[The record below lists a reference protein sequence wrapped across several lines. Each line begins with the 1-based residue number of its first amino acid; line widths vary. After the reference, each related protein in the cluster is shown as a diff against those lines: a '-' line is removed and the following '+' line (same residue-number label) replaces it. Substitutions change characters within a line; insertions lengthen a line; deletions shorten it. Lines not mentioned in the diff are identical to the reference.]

1 MSALTSHF
9 VCFFFPFL
17 LGDGS
22 LPRQPLLNLLNTQP
36 SKSKQ
41 RGKSK
46 RPPAHTN
53 GINKEVNQEPIN
65 NDKRKEDTEAPPLIA
80 LVHVEHGHVLR
91 ARAVGTVL
99 AIAGGVFVEQ
109 VAHAGK
115 VVDVVPSVLDAGLAR
130 GRVEVRCFGGG
141 ALDLHGGEGGGDDTA
156 HPPGGGVEV
165 VHPVLPEDGVVAVRT
180 HDTVEEVDHDEEEG
194 EHVGDDGEGGRK
206 GADPLTPAGLE
217 EEEEHGHEEDVA
229 GRAGVGGEAH
239 GVVPEQPVDEA
250 RDDGRGDFADDI
262 RRAEGH
268 PAVDSTGVF
277 TGFPEGTVD
286 VELGNNTVQDNWRDQ
301 DNQEDGEHAVLH
313 ARHRVVQHPE
323 GLIKLAIQAKP
334 KPKGQETYKSVKDT
348 NDDTDKQFTIVVRW
362 ITPVLQEQ
370 PLGKHQDLQ
379 GRRSSELELLAC
391 LWNRHLAAFL
401 PKMLNLVQ
409 NPLVLFRVPPF
420 FIPIDLVGLGCGFE
434 DELRNVLGRG
444 THNTTVR
451 KVLDN
456 IRTVLANRTEVEG
469 VSTGVESQ
477 DHVELLDQHGRR
489 LVDGAHNRLTGLGEL
504 LQESHNR
511 ERGLTVQSTGRFIQE
526 QQETGLRGQ
535 FDTDSHTLLLFHAE
549 RTDDSILDLVQLQ
562 QVKNPVNIGDL
573 LLTRRVAVLS
583 KDGREL
589 ESFTDGRCVV
599 VQIHLFTETRSS
611 LEVRTQRMSV
621 DQHVTPDNT
630 SLLALSQGVEQRGLP
645 CSRSTHQSNHETG
658 LRESVNTIQ
667 ELPRSIAIWHRVL
680 DIGPGEDAVAGRNA
694 VKGFIIVRRR
704 IAFATGQCSIVRPI
718 LNLLFVV
725 GLAILLDVLGAF
737 GRLEN

>member
-1 MSALTSHF
+1 M
-9 VCFFFPFL
+9 
-17 LGDGS
+17 
-22 LPRQPLLNLLNTQP
+22 
-36 SKSKQ
+36 
-41 RGKSK
+41 
-46 RPPAHTN
+46 
-53 GINKEVNQEPIN
+53 
-65 NDKRKEDTEAPPLIA
+65 
-80 LVHVEHGHVLR
+80 HVEHGHVLG
-91 ARAVGTVL
+91 ASAVRTVL

-109 VAHAGK
+109 VAHTGE
-115 VVDVVPSVLDAGLAR
+115 VVDIVPGVLETGLAR

-141 ALDLHGGEGGGDDTA
+141 ALDLHGREGGGDDTA

-165 VHPVLPEDGVVAVRT
+165 VHPVFPEDGVVAVRT

-194 EHVGDDGEGGRK
+194 EHVGDDGEGGRE
-206 GADPLTPAGLE
+206 GANPLAPAGLE
-217 EEEEHGHEEDVA
+217 EEEEHGHEEDVT

-250 RDDGRGDFADDI
+250 RDDGRGDFADDVG
-262 RRAEGH
+262 RAEGH

-277 TGFPEGTVD
+277 TGFPEGAVD
-286 VELGNNTVQDNWRDQ
+286 VELGDNTVQDNWRDQ

-313 ARHRVVQHPE
+313 ACHRVVQHPE
-323 GLIKLAIQAKP
+323 GLIKLAIHP
-334 KPKGQETYKSVKDT
+334 KQLKGKKTYKSVEDT
-348 NDDTDKQFTIVVRW
+348 NDNTDKQLTIVVRR

-370 PLGKHQDLQ
+370 SLGKHQDLQ

-401 PKMLNLVQ
+401 PDMLDLIQ
-409 NPLVLFRVPPF
+409 NPLVLLRVPPF

-434 DELRNVLGRG
+434 DEFRNVLGRG
-444 THNTTVR
+444 AHNTTVR

-456 IRTVLANRTEVEG
+456 IRTVLANRTKVEG

-511 ERGLTVQSTGRFIQE
+511 KRGLTVQTTGRLVQE
-526 QQETGLRGQ
+526 QQETRLRGQ
-535 FDTDSHTLLLFHAE
+535 FNTDSHTLLLFHAE
-549 RTDDSILDLVQLQ
+549 RTDNGILDLVQLQ
-562 QVKNPVNIGDL
+562 QVKNPVNIVDL
-573 LLTRRVAVLS
+573 LLARRVAVLS

-589 ESFTDGRCVV
+589 ESLADGRCVV

-611 LEVRTQRMSV
+611 LEVRAQRMSV
-621 DQHVTPDNT
+621 DQHVTPDDT
-630 SLLALSQGVEQRGLP
+630 SLLTLSQGVEQRGLT
-645 CSRSTHQSNHETG
+645 SSGSTHQRNHETG
-658 LRESVNTIQ
+658 LRESVDTIQ

-680 DIGPGEDAVAGRNA
+680 DIGPGEDAVTGRNA

-704 IAFATGQCSIVRPI
+704 IAFATGQCSIVTSI
-718 LNLLFVV
+718 LHLLFVV

-737 GRLEN
+737 GRLENQGTAATADKREEFSGKDSHQKIQHRKSDDNTKVAPEMLPRTETVSLGTDIPQKR